1 MDNDT
6 TLPEPR
12 PEDTPLWL
20 LRQNLIDLTIAL
32 ADELAVEGD
41 RDRLQALAALYQ
53 TTRDALRQRDLR
65 LAR

>member
-1 MDNDT
+1 MDR
-6 TLPEPR
+6 TLPENLSA
-12 PEDTPLWL
+12 DTTPLWL